1 MTKMVGRVQE
11 GPTLVLWQLV
21 GSSPGLC
28 GLQGGQEWGS
38 ELRGR
43 RAAGEQPGWLML
55 GRYCP
60 WAKSGAEGPFVAA
73 WSRENGVLQGGPGSE
88 AGARDSG

>member
-28 GLQGGQEWGS
+28 GLWGGQ
-38 ELRGR
+38 
-43 RAAGEQPGWLML
+43 
-55 GRYCP
+55 
-60 WAKSGAEGPFVAA
+60 
-73 WSRENGVLQGGPGSE
+73 GVG
-88 AGARDSG
+88 